1 VVECEL
7 SFFTG
12 TRLVIG
18 IRQGIPVSFGAPGP
32 ELQPS
37 AMEMEVRISE
47 SFIVISR
54 VISES
59 FKPRRFRHQTQG

>member
-1 VVECEL
+1 VHKVVECKL

-18 IRQGIPVSFGAPGP
+18 IRQGIPVSLGVPGP
-32 ELQPS
+32 ESQPS

-47 SFIVISR
+47 TFI

-59 FKPRRFRHQTQG
+59 FKPRRFHNQTQG